1 MKQKR
6 FFTAKKL
13 ASLKYSVV
21 VYSVNRIMLY
31 IVTMLV
37 CGRWRILRE
46 TAVAK
51 SHPVLVGACPA
62 PA

>member
-1 MKQKR
+1 MKQKQ

-31 IVTMLV
+31 VVIMLV
-37 CGRWRILRE
+37 CGRWRSYGKQQWQSL
-46 TAVAK
+46 T
-51 SHPVLVGACPA
+51 LY
-62 PA
+62 

>member
-1 MKQKR
+1 MKEKR
-6 FFTAKKL
+6 FSQQKNGK
-13 ASLKYSVV
+13 SIV
-21 VYSVNRIMLY
+21 VYSVYRVLLY
-31 IVTMLV
+31 IVIKLV